1 MPLTKYEKTMKT
13 QLTLGD
19 LIRLLDQV
27 EKPETPVRFDFARFK
42 PKDLDSYRGYY
53 DQLALGWGEM
63 EKERTVEEMLV
74 MCRQA
79 VGNTF
84 EGYKGGLYTMRLS
97 TPLWVANY
105 GDCHDTA
112 IVGVV
117 DAGWQVIIETAFQ
130 A

>member
-1 MPLTKYEKTMKT
+1 MNYANTMKT

-19 LIRLLDQV
+19 LIRLLDRV
-27 EKPETPVRFDFARFK
+27 EKPETEVRFDFARFV

-53 DQLALGWGEM
+53 DQLAMGWHES
-63 EKERTVEEMLV
+63 EKPVTVAALLV

-84 EGYKGGLYTMRLS
+84 EGYKGGRYTMRLT
-97 TPLWVANY
+97 TPLWVANW

-112 IVGVV
+112 IVGVLDV
-117 DAGWQVIIETAFQ
+117 GWQVIIETAFQ